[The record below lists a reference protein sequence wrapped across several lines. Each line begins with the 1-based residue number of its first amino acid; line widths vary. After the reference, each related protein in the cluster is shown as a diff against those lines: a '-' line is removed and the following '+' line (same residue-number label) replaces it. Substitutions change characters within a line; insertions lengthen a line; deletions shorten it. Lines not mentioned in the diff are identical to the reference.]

1 MTQNMDKSG
10 QLDNGLVTD
19 PDEML
24 TVRQVAKRLGLNA
37 RYVRNDLVKPAT
49 PESIAAG
56 KHIESMRVGNG
67 PKPQYRI
74 DPVWVDEFIERRR
87 TARGKAPV
95 AANSSAPAA

>member
-1 MTQNMDKSG
+1 MTHNT
-10 QLDNGLVTD
+10 DNSDLVD
-19 PDEML
+19 LAPPLNPDEML

-49 PESIAAG
+49 PDSIRAG

-74 DPVWVDEFIERRR
+74 DPRWVDEFIERRR
-87 TARGKAPV
+87 VARGNPPV
-95 AANSSAPAA
+95 AATSAA